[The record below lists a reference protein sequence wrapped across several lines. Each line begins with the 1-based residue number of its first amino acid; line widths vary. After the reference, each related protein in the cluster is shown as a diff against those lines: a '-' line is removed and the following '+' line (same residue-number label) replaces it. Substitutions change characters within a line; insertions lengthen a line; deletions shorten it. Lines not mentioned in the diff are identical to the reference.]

1 MQTHGRRPLIALASA
16 AYAGGSLALAL
27 APGFWSLLAGRLALG
42 LGVGLS
48 SVAVPVYLAEVAP
61 PKHRGR
67 VVACYTLSVVAGQV
81 LACVV
86 NVACDQLLSS
96 GEGGAKWR
104 WSLGGAAGPAL
115 LQLGALALGALPE
128 SPRWLA
134 SQGRGDE
141 ALRAARM
148 IRGDLEG
155 GAEEDRIRR
164 ELAALSASP
173 SGDDLGD
180 VGSLVKEVGR
190 SPGLRR
196 AFGLGVGLQAL
207 QQLSGI
213 NTVMYYGA
221 GILVMCGFKSSRSIE
236 LALVLALAQ
245 VFGVF
250 ASTGLALFDRLG
262 RRGCIIPSCVGA
274 GCCLAGVS
282 AAFALGVETYR
293 SLALAALLGYLV
305 MFGLGLSPGP
315 WVVNAEIYPLRVR
328 GLGVSAATTTNWAV
342 NYAVS
347 ASFLSV
353 IRALGRP
360 ATFGVLA
367 CLCFVGAVW
376 LMAALPE
383 TKGRSLEEIE
393 ALFHRP
399 GDDTDREQPRGERGG
414 GVRAKRATRPG
425 GPALAEALEDAE
437 SASERTAITSALHPT
452 RHVGDA

>member
-1 MQTHGRRPLIALASA
+1 MDLSEVQIEQLVSVTVGGAALSTLLSGVPMQTHGRRPLIALASA

-155 GAEEDRIRR
+155 GPEEDR
-164 ELAALSASP
+164 
-173 SGDDLGD
+173 
-180 VGSLVKEVGR
+180 VGTHTHTQR
-190 SPGLRR
+190 PTLRMC
-196 AFGLGVGLQAL
+196 VC
-207 QQLSGI
+207 
-213 NTVMYYGA
+213 A
-221 GILVMCGFKSSRSIE
+221 GG
-236 LALVLALAQ
+236 
-245 VFGVF
+245 
-250 ASTGLALFDRLG
+250 
-262 RRGCIIPSCVGA
+262 
-274 GCCLAGVS
+274 
-282 AAFALGVETYR
+282 
-293 SLALAALLGYLV
+293 
-305 MFGLGLSPGP
+305 
-315 WVVNAEIYPLRVR
+315 
-328 GLGVSAATTTNWAV
+328 
-342 NYAVS
+342 
-347 ASFLSV
+347 
-353 IRALGRP
+353 
-360 ATFGVLA
+360 
-367 CLCFVGAVW
+367 
-376 LMAALPE
+376 
-383 TKGRSLEEIE
+383 
-393 ALFHRP
+393 
-399 GDDTDREQPRGERGG
+399 
-414 GVRAKRATRPG
+414 
-425 GPALAEALEDAE
+425 
-437 SASERTAITSALHPT
+437 
-452 RHVGDA
+452 